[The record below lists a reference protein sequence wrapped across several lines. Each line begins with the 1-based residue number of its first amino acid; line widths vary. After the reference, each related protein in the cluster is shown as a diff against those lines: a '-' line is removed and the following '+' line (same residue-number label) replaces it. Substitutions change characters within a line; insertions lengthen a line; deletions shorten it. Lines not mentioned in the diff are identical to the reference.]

1 MHLSLSGA
9 ACILLNDF
17 ADGKIQI
24 ATVMV
29 TRDQNNF
36 TVKEQALIDESIVL
50 FYKNPLKANI
60 KVVIPLMRLLI

>member
-1 MHLSLSGA
+1 VA
-9 ACILLNDF
+9 RILLNDF

-60 KVVIPLMRLLI
+60 KVAIPLMRLLI